1 MKTRNFALAVG
12 LVVAALIL
20 IEAKRAFG
28 QVVNQPFTLQW
39 DDPNPPGFVTNYK
52 IYKLNGT
59 NWTSVGTST
68 NTTWNISLP
77 PGIHTLAVSAVNGTG
92 LESAKSTS
100 IDLAVLLAVIN
111 LRVTQP

>member
-1 MKTRNFALAVG
+1 MKTRNFAIAVG

-28 QVVNQPFTLQW
+28 QVVNQSFTLAW
-39 DDPNPPGFVTNYK
+39 DNPNPPGFVTGYK

-68 NTTWNISLP
+68 NTTWSISLP
-77 PGIHTLAVSAVNGTG
+77 PGIHTIAVSAVNSAG
-92 LESAKSTS
+92 LESEKSGS

>member
-28 QVVNQPFTLQW
+28 LGIYQPFTLAW
-39 DDPNPPGFVTNYK
+39 DNPNPPGFVTGYK

-68 NTTWNISLP
+68 NTTWSISLP
-77 PGIHTLAVSAVNGTG
+77 PGIHTIAVSAVNGAG
-92 LESAKSTS
+92 LESEKSGS
-100 IDLAVLLAVIN
+100 LDLAVLLAVIN

>member
-1 MKTRNFALAVG
+1 MKTRNFALAAG
-12 LVVAALIL
+12 LVVTALIL

-28 QVVNQPFTLQW
+28 QGINQPFTLAW
-39 DDPNPPGFVTNYK
+39 DNPNPPGFVTGYK

-68 NTTWNISLP
+68 NTTWSISLP
-77 PGIHTLAVSAVNGTG
+77 PGIHTIAVSAVNGAG
-92 LESAKSTS
+92 LESAKSGS
-100 IDLAVLLAVIN
+100 LDLAVMLAVIN